1 MLMSLNVRYTSPFI
15 PPIAMAVTLRLTSAM
30 ESSIPCHCLFMIT
43 VIQDTGVAMKFR
55 NSQGEIM
62 LAISP
67 AITHSS
73 PKTKPN
79 IGGPKK
85 NMIVKMG
92 SPITKRLR

>member
-1 MLMSLNVRYTSPFI
+1 MLMMVNVRYTSPRI
-15 PPIAMAVTLRLTSAM
+15 PPITIAVILRPKSAM
-30 ESSIPCHCLFMIT
+30 DNNMPCHCLFMIT
-43 VIQDTGVAMKFR
+43 VIQDTGVAIKFR

-73 PKTKPN
+73 PKTNPN
-79 IGGPKK
+79 MGGPKK
-85 NMIVKMG
+85 NRIAKMG